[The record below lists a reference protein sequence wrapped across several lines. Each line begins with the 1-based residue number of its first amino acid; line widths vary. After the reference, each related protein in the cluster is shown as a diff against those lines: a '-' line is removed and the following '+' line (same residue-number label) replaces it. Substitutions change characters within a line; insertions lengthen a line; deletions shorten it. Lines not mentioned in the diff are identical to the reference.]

1 MNYVND
7 FLDSFMDMFVDMSF
21 YLMIGLIVVG
31 FLNAYVKK
39 EKILKHLGTNK
50 FSSIVK
56 ASLVGVPLPLCSC
69 GVVPTALE
77 LKRGGASNGAV
88 ISFLI
93 STPQTGVDSIA
104 ATYSMMGI
112 VMAVY
117 RPIAAFFSGIFGGAL
132 VNLFAKNEKINVDVE
147 IDTCCSDKSSSIDSC
162 CCHKAE
168 PIASCCSTVEHFHS
182 GCCESDLHHDHD
194 HENKHHQ
201 ESDHNH
207 VTSTETNKIKSAL
220 KYAFCDFLD
229 EISTHF
235 VIGLFLASLISA
247 FIPSDFFVNMGMDKG
262 ILAMF
267 GMVLIGVPMYICST
281 SSIPIALSLVEKG
294 LSIGSGFVFLFTGPV
309 TNIASIMML
318 ASVLGKKLTS
328 IYIGIVIGFSVLFG
342 LLLDVIVEQFQLD
355 LLIGMGS
362 AHHGSLMHSVY
373 QGTAVIFLFLLIGS
387 FYRKFKTKNNGGCCH

>member
-1 MNYVND
+1 MDYIS
-7 FLDSFMDMFVDMSF
+7 SFVHSFVDMYIDMSF
-21 YLMIGLIVVG
+21 YIMIGLLVVG
-31 FLNAYVKK
+31 FLNTYVKR
-39 EKILKHLGTNK
+39 EKILKHLGTDK
-50 FSSIVK
+50 FSSVIK
-56 ASLVGVPLPLCSC
+56 ASLAGVPLPLCSC

-117 RPIAAFFSGIFGGAL
+117 RPIAAFSSGVFGGAL
-132 VNLFAKNEKINVDVE
+132 VNLFAKNEKINVDME
-147 IDTCCSDKSSSIDSC
+147 IT
-162 CCHKAE
+162 
-168 PIASCCSTVEHFHS
+168 SCCSEKTSDSESCCSQTTEPCCCAKEPVPSVCCGNEHS
-182 GCCESDLHHDHD
+182 HDGVT
-194 HENKHHQ
+194 EN
-201 ESDHNH
+201 
-207 VTSTETNKIKSAL
+207 NKVKSSL

-235 VIGLFLASLISA
+235 MIGLFLASLISA
-247 FIPSDFFVNMGMDKG
+247 FIPSDFFVNLGMNKG
-262 ILAMF
+262 ILAMI

-328 IYIGIVIGFSVLFG
+328 IYIGIVIGFSLFFG
-342 LLLDVIVEQFQLD
+342 LLLDLLVEQFQLD

-362 AHHGSLMHSVY
+362 AHHGSILHSVY
-373 QGTAVIFLFLLIGS
+373 QGTAVLFLFLLIGS
-387 FYRKFKTKNNGGCCH
+387 FYRKFKTKDSGGCCH